1 MRDSITAG
9 ALLVQDGINVPRFL
23 LLPTEPNSNGWTA
36 VNGARRAFEKTIHER
51 GWTLFFMAGEIK
63 ATVFGFDR
71 QNALRAALKRLI
83 AVVKSQHCNSIEITG
98 VVDKSFLRM
107 PYLSVSAHARHL
119 QKGRLFSGGDPGLG
133 SLAHLNGG

>member
-1 MRDSITAG
+1 MRDLITAG
-9 ALLVQDGINVPRFL
+9 DLLVQDGINVPRSL

-36 VNGARRAFEKTIHER
+36 VNGARPAFEKTIHEQ

-119 QKGRLFSGGDPGLG
+119 QKGRLFSGCNPALA
-133 SLAHLNGG
+133 SLAHINGG